1 MWTRA
6 ELKDRAKATLSS
18 NYWKLVLVALIANA
32 ILGVTNSVEFKF
44 EENEFSV
51 DVLGGIGNFVLS
63 LAPLIIGMAF
73 VIAVIGIVVGILV
86 INPLDVGCKRFFVM
100 SHSGPAEF
108 RELLYA
114 FDHGYKNVVKV
125 LLIRDVKVFLWACL
139 FIVPGII
146 KGYEY
151 RMIPYLLAEN
161 PELTQEEAF
170 RLSKQMMDEQKWE
183 AFVLDMS
190 FLGWEF
196 LSSLTWGIA
205 GIFYVNPYVH
215 LTDAALYNELSAIHG
230 YPARANATQQEWRNT
245 YTEHEEI

>member
-6 ELKDRAKATLSS
+6 ELKDKAKETLSR

-32 ILGVTNSVEFKF
+32 ILGVSNMIELRY

-51 DVLGGIGNFVLS
+51 DVLGGLGSFLLVF
-63 LAPLIIGMAF
+63 APII
-73 VIAVIGIVVGILV
+73 IGIVLVVMAISIAVGILV
-86 INPLDVGCKRFFVM
+86 VNPLDVGSKRFFIM
-100 SHSGPAEF
+100 SHDKPAEF

-125 LLIRDVKVFLWACL
+125 LLIRDIKLILWTCL

-170 RLSKQMMDEQKWE
+170 RLSKQMMDEQKWD

-190 FLGWEF
+190 FLGWEI

>member
-6 ELKDRAKATLSS
+6 ELKDKSKKTLSQ

-32 ILGVTNSVEFKF
+32 ILGVSNMIELRY

-51 DVLGGIGNFVLS
+51 DVLGGLGSFLLVF
-63 LAPLIIGMAF
+63 APII
-73 VIAVIGIVVGILV
+73 IGIVLVVMAISIAVGVLV
-86 INPLDVGCKRFFVM
+86 LNPLDVGSKRFFVM

-125 LLIRDVKVFLWACL
+125 LLIRDIKLILWTCL

-161 PELTQEEAF
+161 PELTQEEVF
-170 RLSKQMMDEQKWE
+170 RLSKQMMDEQKWD

-190 FLGWEF
+190 FLGWEI

>member
-6 ELKDRAKATLSS
+6 ELKDKSKETLSR
-18 NYWKLVLVALIANA
+18 NYWKLVLVALIANV
-32 ILGVTNSVEFKF
+32 ISGVSNSLEIKY

-51 DVLGGIGNFVLS
+51 DVLGGLGNFM
-63 LAPLIIGMAF
+63 LAFAPIIIGTVLVVMAIS
-73 VIAVIGIVVGILV
+73 IAVGILV
-86 INPLDVGCKRFFVM
+86 VNPLDVGSKRFFIL
-100 SHSGPAEF
+100 SHNEPAEF

-125 LLIRDVKVFLWACL
+125 LLIRDIKLILWTCL
-139 FIVPGII
+139 FVIPGII

-161 PELTQEEAF
+161 PNLTQEEAF
-170 RLSKQMMDEQKWE
+170 RLSKQMMDEQKWD

-190 FLGWEF
+190 FLGWEI

>member
-6 ELKDRAKATLSS
+6 ELKDKSKKTLSQ

-32 ILGVTNSVEFKF
+32 ILGVANSIEFKY

-51 DVLGGIGNFVLS
+51 DVLGGLESFLLVF
-63 LAPLIIGMAF
+63 APII
-73 VIAVIGIVVGILV
+73 IGIVLVVMAISIAVGVLV
-86 INPLDVGCKRFFVM
+86 LNPLDVGSKRFFIM
-100 SHSGPAEF
+100 SHDKPAEF

-125 LLIRDVKVFLWACL
+125 LLIRDIKLILWTCL

-161 PELTQEEAF
+161 PELTQEEVF
-170 RLSKQMMDEQKWE
+170 RLSKQMMDEQKWD

-190 FLGWEF
+190 FLGWEI